1 MASSERIQN
10 NEIFAK
16 LKFILAQDNK
26 DETLNDKLYK
36 YQLKILFGV
45 DGNNS
50 FKLLFNEGTQIAKII
65 YKTVDIL
72 FLLLKLQK
80 EEREKIYNSNLL
92 DIKEKDIRKLIAEL
106 NMLQIYDLEI
116 NENLVDLF
124 NIISDFIDK
133 TKEKYTLAEY
143 IDSILLSLS
152 FNTGLDSF
160 LKYQIYS
167 INIRYYLE
175 KYGISL
181 SYKYSENEINTT
193 ESKSINLIMDLI
205 KKDEN
210 DFATMIQSII
220 ILNYNSLKDV
230 INNLSVDEILI
241 GIDDISKRLKN
252 IKNVGKISVCV
263 EKIIEMFEDEI
274 EGKRN
279 SQKNKKSKKK
289 KNRNKK
295 EDITKETE
303 IKAKI
308 NTGNISISLPK
319 NTIEINKSVNSL
331 NKIEEGIKDKSAENA
346 LDNQKLIIENMF
358 NNFLN
363 KLKMGN
369 EALKE
374 DIEKIKNLMV
384 NITDSNNKLKKDVEK
399 MTEEMQKKNLE
410 IMKLNQDIGNLNQ
423 DIENLEERVGF
434 LEEDC
439 EEMKE
444 AISKIQFRDLSKNFL
459 KCFNRYLTNEELE
472 LIKKKKHLRGD
483 IISNKIGQLYPNA
496 DKKKMA
502 VIQNLVKSSSDL
514 IKEGNYLAHSI
525 TINQYDNEIEYYKKK
540 KNLEKVKSP
549 VIFCFVY
556 FLGISQE
563 FDDLFENSYAFL
575 RLFFNR
581 NLKSSKYEDLLDI
594 YFNY

>member
-65 YKTVDIL
+65 YKTVDVL

-80 EEREKIYNSNLL
+80 EEREKIYNSNLF
-92 DIKEKDIRKLIAEL
+92 DIKEKDIRKMIAEL
-106 NMLQIYDLEI
+106 NVLQMYDLEI

-241 GIDDISKRLKN
+241 GIDDIAKRLK
-252 IKNVGKISVCV
+252 ISR
-263 EKIIEMFEDEI
+263 M
-274 EGKRN
+274 
-279 SQKNKKSKKK
+279 
-289 KNRNKK
+289 
-295 EDITKETE
+295 
-303 IKAKI
+303 
-308 NTGNISISLPK
+308 
-319 NTIEINKSVNSL
+319 
-331 NKIEEGIKDKSAENA
+331 
-346 LDNQKLIIENMF
+346 
-358 NNFLN
+358 
-363 KLKMGN
+363 
-369 EALKE
+369 
-374 DIEKIKNLMV
+374 
-384 NITDSNNKLKKDVEK
+384 
-399 MTEEMQKKNLE
+399 
-410 IMKLNQDIGNLNQ
+410 
-423 DIENLEERVGF
+423 
-434 LEEDC
+434 
-439 EEMKE
+439 
-444 AISKIQFRDLSKNFL
+444 
-459 KCFNRYLTNEELE
+459 
-472 LIKKKKHLRGD
+472 
-483 IISNKIGQLYPNA
+483 
-496 DKKKMA
+496 
-502 VIQNLVKSSSDL
+502 
-514 IKEGNYLAHSI
+514 
-525 TINQYDNEIEYYKKK
+525 
-540 KNLEKVKSP
+540 
-549 VIFCFVY
+549 
-556 FLGISQE
+556 
-563 FDDLFENSYAFL
+563 
-575 RLFFNR
+575 
-581 NLKSSKYEDLLDI
+581 
-594 YFNY
+594 

>member
-1 MASSERIQN
+1 MKIFYLKASSERMQN

-116 NENLVDLF
+116 NENLVGLF

-167 INIRYYLE
+167 INIRYYLD

-241 GIDDISKRLKN
+241 GIDDIAKRLKN

-263 EKIIEMFEDEI
+263 E
-274 EGKRN
+274 
-279 SQKNKKSKKK
+279 
-289 KNRNKK
+289 
-295 EDITKETE
+295 IT
-303 IKAKI
+303 AKI

-319 NTIEINKSVNSL
+319 NTLEKNKSVNSL

-399 MTEEMQKKNLE
+399 ITEEMQKKDLE
-410 IMKLNQDIGNLNQ
+410 IVKLNQ

-439 EEMKE
+439 EEMKDI
-444 AISKIQFRDLSKNFL
+444 ISKIQFRDLSKNFL

-483 IISNKIGQLYPNA
+483 IISNRIGQLYPNA

-540 KNLEKVKSP
+540 KFRES
-549 VIFCFVY
+549 
-556 FLGISQE
+556 
-563 FDDLFENSYAFL
+563 
-575 RLFFNR
+575 
-581 NLKSSKYEDLLDI
+581 
-594 YFNY
+594 